1 MKVFRSD
8 DGGEFCDN
16 SLQSFFESK
25 GISHQKSC
33 PYTLE
38 QNGIAE
44 RKHRHIVETAI
55 SLIFHSFIPLE
66 FWPYAF
72 STAVFLINRMPSPSL
87 HTLSPFENL
96 FGNTPDLR
104 HLKVF
109 ECACYPLQKPYTK
122 HKLEPKITQHIF
134 LGYPHNFKGYLC
146 YNPSVKQTIVSRHVI
161 FHETIFPFVQSSPSS
176 PSHTKSISDPNLLLT
191 LLNLP
196 QSSNSTSSQS
206 PTSNSPTAD
215 NTCSPFMDTN
225 VTHQSLNVSS
235 IVDTG
240 NAIDVFT
247 TNAPT
252 PRNTHAMQTR
262 EKSGIFKPKAFH
274 ITTTIPTLTSYTET
288 SKYPE
293 WRNAMCEEFNALQAQ
308 GTWSLVPRHPSM
320 NIVGY
325 KWVFRIKYNPDG
337 SVARHKARL
346 VAKDYHQIHSF
357 DFDETFSPV
366 VKKPTIRIIL
376 SLAAQYSWSL
386 TQLDVKNAFLHNI
399 LTETVYMSQP
409 TGFQEKI
416 CLNHVCLLH
425 KGFYGLKQ
433 APHAWFKR
441 FTSYLFTLG
450 FITSNVDPSFF
461 SFDQLDLLS
470 LTLVCR

>member
-1 MKVFRSD
+1 
-8 DGGEFCDN
+8 
-16 SLQSFFESK
+16 
-25 GISHQKSC
+25 
-33 PYTLE
+33 
-38 QNGIAE
+38 
-44 RKHRHIVETAI
+44 
-55 SLIFHSFIPLE
+55 
-66 FWPYAF
+66 
-72 STAVFLINRMPSPSL
+72 
-87 HTLSPFENL
+87 
-96 FGNTPDLR
+96 
-104 HLKVF
+104 
-109 ECACYPLQKPYTK
+109 
-122 HKLEPKITQHIF
+122 
-134 LGYPHNFKGYLC
+134 
-146 YNPSVKQTIVSRHVI
+146 
-161 FHETIFPFVQSSPSS
+161 
-176 PSHTKSISDPNLLLT
+176 
-191 LLNLP
+191 
-196 QSSNSTSSQS
+196 
-206 PTSNSPTAD
+206 
-215 NTCSPFMDTN
+215 MDTN

-409 TGFQEKI
+409 TDDIMVTGSDSSYISLLKTQLALEFQISDLGPLKYFLGLEIHSLHNWLLVKQAKY
-416 CLNHVCLLH
+416 LNDLLH
-425 KGFYGLKQ
+425 
-433 APHAWFKR
+433 
-441 FTSYLFTLG
+441 TSGMISAKSCT
-450 FITSNVDPSFF
+450 TPMSPS
-461 SFDQLDLLS
+461 LDLYTTAPPFNDSS
-470 LTLVCR
+470 LYRKLVDALPPDSLPSLALNQSPGLLKSNLQSLVLPQKQNIVFSPLLLLIFTGYDNFSVISVFEKNFTNTMV